1 MYYTGID
8 LHKKTSFLTTI
19 DKAGQIVKRKNLVN
33 DPKLILRYFE
43 EIDNPTRIVIESTA
57 SWYWLYDLLNDQGY
71 HVVMSNPLKTKAIAS
86 AKIKNDKI
94 DSHMLAQLLRADL
107 VATVHVSSLEIRKL
121 KELVRHRMRLV
132 NDATR
137 LKNRIHTVLTKNNIQ
152 VRFSDLFG
160 IEGIKYLQQIQLP
173 DYHQSQLNSYLT
185 LYEHLKAQI
194 DPLTDIIKAAAKEN
208 LMAQLLMTIPGI
220 GPIVAMYIVA
230 ETGDITRF
238 SSYRQFASYAGIVPS
253 LAASAG
259 KTKKG
264 HITKQGSKYL
274 RTAFI
279 EAAHAVPRIKKS
291 RLNIFFR
298 KKIVRMG
305 YRKAIVATAH
315 KLLQIAFYVLKNQT
329 PYQEIYPKYA

>member
-19 DKAGQIVKRKNLVN
+19 DNTGTIVKRKNLFN
-33 DPKLILRYFE
+33 DPKIILRYFE
-43 EIDNPTRIVIESTA
+43 ELDNQTRIVIESTA
-57 SWYWLYDLLNDQGY
+57 SWYWIYDLLNDKGH

-132 NDATR
+132 NDVTR
-137 LKNRIHTVLTKNNIQ
+137 IKNRIHTVLTKNNIQ

-185 LYEHLKAQI
+185 VYEHLKAQI

-208 LMAQLLMTIPGI
+208 AMAQLLMTIPGI
-220 GPIVAMYIVA
+220 GPILAMYIVA

-238 SSYRQFASYAGIVPS
+238 PSYRHFASYAGIIPS

-279 EAAHAVPRIKKS
+279 EAAHTIPRIKKS
-291 RLNIFFR
+291 RLNVFFR

-329 PYQEIYPKYA
+329 PYQEAYPKCA